1 MTRVRYLLKTMR
13 SMPCDAQATLTDLPM
28 VGESKAIAAFGLK
41 AMFGQKDASL
51 NHGQKPSRFALH
63 KVVACQLWM
72 KSKTIAFKGQ
82 DVNMIPH

>member
-1 MTRVRYLLKTMR
+1 MTRVQLLLKMTR
-13 SMPCDAQATLTDLPM
+13 SMPCDVRATLIDLQT
-28 VGESKAIAAFGLK
+28 VGESKAIVAFGLK

-51 NHGQKPSRFALH
+51 NHGQTPKRFALH

-72 KSKTIAFKGQ
+72 KSKTIAFKDQ